1 MLHYGMTVVLWICSG
16 PQSLSGARGS
26 AQGFQAVFQRP
37 NPGTDTERAEQPLI
51 SSSLAH
57 KYLFETA
64 SKGRDLLTDLQ
75 LKSCILYLL
84 TMCGVVLSRYQNIC
98 IQYRYQWKSTVFGTK
113 AKDKTMLI
121 KKHSIFIIKSNK
133 NKMYK
138 NQCHSLCLFKIVFF
152 HT

>member
-51 SSSLAH
+51 SSLLAH
-57 KYLFETA
+57 KYWFETA

-84 TMCGVVLSRYQNIC
+84 TMCGVVMSRYQNIC

-133 NKMYK
+133 IKCTKINAIRCVYLK
-138 NQCHSLCLFKIVFF
+138 LCFF